1 MSTFYFCIWNGHRIK
16 PDERGV
22 WLRGVEDAF
31 ELAVRMAREMLANA
45 QSQGE
50 DRSCWA
56 LRVHDERGKRLFT
69 LPFSIAAPDPH
80 YASTRVRRDRSKET

>member
-1 MSTFYFCIWNGHRIK
+1 MPTFYFGLWNGHHLK
-16 PDERGV
+16 PDEHGV

-56 LRVHDERGKRLFT
+56 FRVHDERGRRLFIF
-69 LPFSIAAPDPH
+69 PFTIAAPDPH
-80 YASTRVRRDRSKET
+80 YACARVRPGRSKET